1 MTDDAR
7 RSLPRLSF
15 AGRIAPKLE
24 TALQS
29 FDVVDLSPEGMRI
42 RTGSNGVTIG
52 EVLHAVIRFPAD
64 RSVEVEGRVLRVSG
78 MEAALVL
85 ERGQDRIARTGAGR
99 SAEPPPHGIDLV
111 ARHAVAPRARTLPRC
126 LSVGPSAPL

>member
-1 MTDDAR
+1 MTDNGR

-29 FDVVDLSPEGMRI
+29 FDVVDLSPDGMRI
-42 RTGSNGVTIG
+42 RANPNGGAAITIG
-52 EVLHAVIRFPAD
+52 EVLHATIRFPAD
-64 RSVEVEGRVLRVSG
+64 RTVEVEGRVLRVSG

-85 ERGQDRIARTGAGR
+85 ERGQELIARMDPAGPPSPHRTGL
-99 SAEPPPHGIDLV
+99 IW
-111 ARHAVAPRARTLPRC
+111 
-126 LSVGPSAPL
+126 

>member
-7 RSLPRLSF
+7 RSMPRLSF

-24 TALQS
+24 TAEQS

-42 RTGSNGVTIG
+42 RASRAGNVTIG

-64 RSVEVEGRVLRVSG
+64 RSVEVEGRVLRISG

-85 ERGQDRIARTGAGR
+85 ERGQDRIAKTMPAGPPSPPRTGM
-99 SAEPPPHGIDLV
+99 IW
-111 ARHAVAPRARTLPRC
+111 
-126 LSVGPSAPL
+126 